1 MKGREIL
8 RRGNLE
14 INGVKLENPFLAAP
28 LAGITDAPTRRIN
41 RIMGA
46 AMGYS
51 EMVSGKG
58 LMYNNKNTENLLK
71 VYEEERPVAYQIFG
85 SEPEVMA
92 YTAKQLNG
100 RENALLDIN
109 MGCPVPKVVKNGEGS
124 AMLKK
129 PSLIYDVV
137 SATVENADKPVTVKI
152 RIGWDDDS
160 INCVEVAKIIEKAG
174 ASAVAIH
181 GRTRMQYYSGK
192 ANWDAIKEVKENVSI
207 SVIGNGDIFTA
218 EDAMSM
224 MEYTGCDLVMIGRG
238 MLGNPWIFRDCK
250 ALWEG
255 KSVPPRPS
263 IDEIV
268 NMMIRHF
275 NDIKALKGE
284 RTAVNEMRKHVGWY
298 TKGMP
303 SSAAFRR
310 SINEVNDSETLIERF
325 ELLRNRG

>member
-1 MKGREIL
+1 MKNRS
-8 RRGNLE
+8 LE
-14 INGVKLENPFLAAP
+14 INGIKLENPFLAAP

-41 RIMGA
+41 REMGA

-58 LMYNNKNTENLLK
+58 LMYNNKNTEDLLK
-71 VYEEERPVAYQIFG
+71 IYPEEKPVAYQIFG

-92 YTAKQLNG
+92 YTAKQLQG
-100 RENALLDIN
+100 RENALIDIN

-124 AMLKK
+124 AMLKT
-129 PSLIYDVV
+129 PELIYDVV
-137 SATVENADKPVTVKI
+137 SATVANADKPVTVKI

-174 ASAVAIH
+174 ASAVAVH
-181 GRTRMQYYSGK
+181 GRIRMQYYSGK
-192 ANWDAIKEVKENVSI
+192 ANWDAIKEVKENVGI
-207 SVIGNGDIFTA
+207 TVIGNGDIFSAT
-218 EDAMSM
+218 DAMRM

-238 MLGNPWIFRDCK
+238 MLGNPWIFKQCK

-255 KSVPPRPS
+255 KGEIEKPS
-263 IDEIV
+263 RDEV
-268 NMMIRHF
+268 VDMMIRHF
-275 NDIKALKGE
+275 TDIKELKGE

-303 SSAAFRR
+303 NSAAFRR

-325 ELLRNRG
+325 EMLRNRG

>member
-1 MKGREIL
+1 MINRS
-8 RRGNLE
+8 LE
-14 INGVKLENPFLAAP
+14 INGIKLENPFLAAP

-41 RIMGA
+41 REMGA

-58 LMYNNKNTENLLK
+58 LMYNNKNTEDLLK
-71 VYEEERPVAYQIFG
+71 IYQEEKPVAYQIFG

-92 YTAKQLNG
+92 YTAKQLQG
-100 RENALLDIN
+100 RENALIDIN

-124 AMLKK
+124 AMLKT
-129 PSLIYDVV
+129 PELIYDVV
-137 SATVENADKPVTVKI
+137 SATVANADKPVTVKI

-174 ASAVAIH
+174 ASAVAVH

-192 ANWDAIKEVKENVSI
+192 ANWDAIKEVKENVGI
-207 SVIGNGDIFTA
+207 TVIGNGDIFSAT
-218 EDAMSM
+218 DAMSM

-238 MLGNPWIFRDCK
+238 MLGNPWIFKQCK

-255 KSVPPRPS
+255 KGEIEKPS
-263 IDEIV
+263 RNEVVD
-268 NMMIRHF
+268 MMIRHF
-275 NDIKALKGE
+275 TDIKELKGE

-303 SSAAFRR
+303 NSAAFRR

-325 ELLRNRG
+325 EMLRNRG

>member
-1 MKGREIL
+1 MKNRS
-8 RRGNLE
+8 LE
-14 INGVKLENPFLAAP
+14 INGIKLENPFLAAP

-41 RIMGA
+41 REMGA

-58 LMYNNKNTENLLK
+58 LMYNNKNTEDLLK
-71 VYEEERPVAYQIFG
+71 IYPEEKPVAYQIFG

-92 YTAKQLNG
+92 YTAKQLQG
-100 RENALLDIN
+100 RENAFIDIN

-124 AMLKK
+124 AMLKT
-129 PSLIYDVV
+129 PELIYDVV
-137 SATVENADKPVTVKI
+137 SATVANADKPVTVKI

-174 ASAVAIH
+174 ASAVAVH

-192 ANWDAIKEVKENVSI
+192 ANWDAIKEVKENVGI
-207 SVIGNGDIFTA
+207 TVIGNGDIFSAT
-218 EDAMSM
+218 DAMRM

-238 MLGNPWIFRDCK
+238 MLGNPWIFKQCK

-255 KSVPPRPS
+255 KGEIEKPS
-263 IDEIV
+263 RDEV
-268 NMMIRHF
+268 VDMMIRHF
-275 NDIKALKGE
+275 TDIKELKGE

-303 SSAAFRR
+303 NSAAFRR

-325 ELLRNRG
+325 EMLRNRG

>member
-1 MKGREIL
+1 MKNRS
-8 RRGNLE
+8 LE
-14 INGVKLENPFLAAP
+14 INGIKLENPFLAAP

-41 RIMGA
+41 REMGA

-58 LMYNNKNTENLLK
+58 LMYNNKNTEDLLK
-71 VYEEERPVAYQIFG
+71 IYPEEKPVAYQIFG

-92 YTAKQLNG
+92 YIAKQLQG
-100 RENALLDIN
+100 RENALIDIN

-124 AMLKK
+124 AMIKT
-129 PSLIYDVV
+129 PELIYDVV
-137 SATVENADKPVTVKI
+137 SATVANADKPVTVKI

-174 ASAVAIH
+174 ASAVAVH

-192 ANWDAIKEVKENVSI
+192 ANWDAIKEVKENVGI
-207 SVIGNGDIFTA
+207 TVIGNGDIFSAT
-218 EDAMSM
+218 DAMRV

-238 MLGNPWIFRDCK
+238 MLGNPWIFKQCK

-255 KSVPPRPS
+255 KGEIEKPS
-263 IDEIV
+263 RDEV
-268 NMMIRHF
+268 VDMMIRHF
-275 NDIKALKGE
+275 TDIKELKGE

-303 SSAAFRR
+303 NSAAFRR

-325 ELLRNRG
+325 EMLRNRG

>member
-1 MKGREIL
+1 MINRS
-8 RRGNLE
+8 LE
-14 INGVKLENPFLAAP
+14 INGIKLENPFLAAP

-41 RIMGA
+41 REMGA

-58 LMYNNKNTENLLK
+58 LMYNNKNTEDLLK
-71 VYEEERPVAYQIFG
+71 IYQEEKPVAYQIFG

-92 YTAKQLNG
+92 YTAKQLQG
-100 RENALLDIN
+100 RENALIDIN

-124 AMLKK
+124 AMLKT
-129 PSLIYDVV
+129 PELIYDVV
-137 SATVENADKPVTVKI
+137 SATVANADKPVTVKI

-174 ASAVAIH
+174 ASAVAVH

-192 ANWDAIKEVKENVSI
+192 ANWEAIKEVKENVGI
-207 SVIGNGDIFTA
+207 TVIGNGDIFSAT
-218 EDAMSM
+218 DAMSM

-238 MLGNPWIFRDCK
+238 MLGNPWIFKQCK

-255 KSVPPRPS
+255 KGEIEKPS
-263 IDEIV
+263 RNEVVD
-268 NMMIRHF
+268 MMIRHF
-275 NDIKALKGE
+275 TDIKELKGE

-303 SSAAFRR
+303 NSAAFRR

-325 ELLRNRG
+325 EMLRNRG

>member
-1 MKGREIL
+1 MKNRS
-8 RRGNLE
+8 LE
-14 INGVKLENPFLAAP
+14 INGIKLENPFLAAP

-41 RIMGA
+41 REMGA

-58 LMYNNKNTENLLK
+58 LMYNNKNTEDLLK
-71 VYEEERPVAYQIFG
+71 IYPEEKPVAYQIFG

-92 YTAKQLNG
+92 YTAKQLQG
-100 RENALLDIN
+100 RENALIDIN

-124 AMLKK
+124 AMLKT
-129 PSLIYDVV
+129 PELIYDVV
-137 SATVENADKPVTVKI
+137 SATVANADKPVTVKI

-174 ASAVAIH
+174 ASAVAVH

-192 ANWDAIKEVKENVSI
+192 ANWDAIKEVKENVGI
-207 SVIGNGDIFTA
+207 TVIGNGDIFSAT
-218 EDAMSM
+218 DAMRM
-224 MEYTGCDLVMIGRG
+224 MEYTGCALVMIGRG
-238 MLGNPWIFRDCK
+238 MLGNPWIFKQCK

-255 KSVPPRPS
+255 KGEIEKPS
-263 IDEIV
+263 RDEV
-268 NMMIRHF
+268 VDMMIRHF
-275 NDIKALKGE
+275 TDIKELKGE

-303 SSAAFRR
+303 NSAAFRR

-325 ELLRNRG
+325 EMLRNRG

>member
-1 MKGREIL
+1 MKNRS
-8 RRGNLE
+8 LE
-14 INGVKLENPFLAAP
+14 INGIKLENPFLAAP

-41 RIMGA
+41 REMGA

-58 LMYNNKNTENLLK
+58 LMYNNKNTEDLLK
-71 VYEEERPVAYQIFG
+71 IYPEEKPVAYQIFG

-92 YTAKQLNG
+92 YTAKQLQG
-100 RENALLDIN
+100 RENALIDIN

-124 AMLKK
+124 AMLKT
-129 PSLIYDVV
+129 PELIYDVV
-137 SATVENADKPVTVKI
+137 SATVANADKPVTVKI

-174 ASAVAIH
+174 ASAVAVH

-192 ANWDAIKEVKENVSI
+192 ANWDAIKEVKENVGI
-207 SVIGNGDIFTA
+207 TVIGNGDIFSAT
-218 EDAMSM
+218 DAMRM
-224 MEYTGCDLVMIGRG
+224 MEYTGCDLVIIGRG
-238 MLGNPWIFRDCK
+238 MLGNPWIFKQCK

-255 KSVPPRPS
+255 KGEIEKPS
-263 IDEIV
+263 RDEV
-268 NMMIRHF
+268 VDMMIRHF
-275 NDIKALKGE
+275 TDIKELKGE

-303 SSAAFRR
+303 NSAAFRR

-325 ELLRNRG
+325 EMLRNRG

>member
-1 MKGREIL
+1 MRKR
-8 RRGNLE
+8 NLE
-14 INGVKLENPFLAAP
+14 INGIKLENPFLAAP

-41 RIMGA
+41 RKMGA
-46 AMGYS
+46 TMGYS

-58 LMYNNKNTENLLK
+58 LMYNNKNTEDLLK
-71 VYEEERPVAYQIFG
+71 IYEEEKPVAYQIFG

-92 YTAKQLNG
+92 YTAKQLQG
-100 RENALLDIN
+100 RENALVDIN

-124 AMLKK
+124 AMLKN

-174 ASAVAIH
+174 ASAVAVH

-192 ANWDAIKEVKENVSI
+192 ANWDAIKEVKENVGI
-207 SVIGNGDIFTA
+207 TVIGNGDIFCA
-218 EDAMSM
+218 EDAMKM
-224 MEYTGCDLVMIGRG
+224 MEYTDCDLVMIGRG
-238 MLGNPWIFRDCK
+238 MLGNPWIFRECK
-250 ALWEG
+250 ALWENNEIIA
-255 KSVPPRPS
+255 RPS
-263 IDEIV
+263 RDEV
-268 NMMIRHF
+268 VDMMIRHF
-275 NDIKALKGE
+275 EDIKELKGE

-303 SSAAFRR
+303 NSAAFRR

>member
-1 MKGREIL
+1 MKNRS
-8 RRGNLE
+8 LE
-14 INGVKLENPFLAAP
+14 INGIKLENPFLAAP

-41 RIMGA
+41 REMGA

-58 LMYNNKNTENLLK
+58 LMYNNKNTEDLLK
-71 VYEEERPVAYQIFG
+71 IYPEEKPVAYQIFG

-92 YTAKQLNG
+92 YIAKQLQG
-100 RENALLDIN
+100 RENALIDIN

-124 AMLKK
+124 AMIKT
-129 PSLIYDVV
+129 PELIYDVV
-137 SATVENADKPVTVKI
+137 SATVANADKPVTVKI

-174 ASAVAIH
+174 ASAVAVH

-192 ANWDAIKEVKENVSI
+192 ANWDAIKEVKENVGI
-207 SVIGNGDIFTA
+207 TVIGNGDIFSAT
-218 EDAMSM
+218 DAMRM

-238 MLGNPWIFRDCK
+238 MLGNPWIFKQCK

-255 KSVPPRPS
+255 KGEIEKPS
-263 IDEIV
+263 RDEV
-268 NMMIRHF
+268 VDMMIRHF
-275 NDIKALKGE
+275 TDIKELKGE

-303 SSAAFRR
+303 NSAAFRR

-325 ELLRNRG
+325 EMLRNRG

>member
-1 MKGREIL
+1 MKNRS
-8 RRGNLE
+8 LE
-14 INGVKLENPFLAAP
+14 INGIKLENPFLAAP

-41 RIMGA
+41 REMGA

-58 LMYNNKNTENLLK
+58 LMYNNKNTEDLLK
-71 VYEEERPVAYQIFG
+71 IYPEEKPVAYQIFG

-92 YTAKQLNG
+92 YTAKQLQG
-100 RENALLDIN
+100 RENALIDIN

-124 AMLKK
+124 AMLKTLE
-129 PSLIYDVV
+129 LIYDVV
-137 SATVENADKPVTVKI
+137 SATVANADKPVTVKI

-174 ASAVAIH
+174 ASAVAVH

-192 ANWDAIKEVKENVSI
+192 ANWDAIKEVKENVGI
-207 SVIGNGDIFTA
+207 TVIGNGDIFSAT
-218 EDAMSM
+218 DAMRM

-238 MLGNPWIFRDCK
+238 MLGNPWIFKQCK

-255 KSVPPRPS
+255 KGEIEKPS
-263 IDEIV
+263 RDEV
-268 NMMIRHF
+268 VDMMIRHF
-275 NDIKALKGE
+275 TDIKEIKGE

-303 SSAAFRR
+303 NSAAFRR

-325 ELLRNRG
+325 EMLRNRG

>member
-1 MKGREIL
+1 MRKR
-8 RRGNLE
+8 NLE
-14 INGVKLENPFLAAP
+14 INGIKLENPFLAAP

-41 RIMGA
+41 RKMGA

-58 LMYNNKNTENLLK
+58 LMYNNKNTEDLLK
-71 VYEEERPVAYQIFG
+71 IYEEEKPVAYQIFG

-92 YTAKQLNG
+92 YTAKQLQG
-100 RENALLDIN
+100 RENALVDIN

-124 AMLKK
+124 AMLKN
-129 PSLIYDVV
+129 PSLICDVV
-137 SATVENADKPVTVKI
+137 SAIVENADKPVTVKI

-174 ASAVAIH
+174 ASAVAVH

-192 ANWDAIKEVKENVSI
+192 ANWDAIKEVKENVGI
-207 SVIGNGDIFTA
+207 TVIGNGDIFCA
-218 EDAMSM
+218 EDAMKM
-224 MEYTGCDLVMIGRG
+224 MEYTDCDLVMIGRG
-238 MLGNPWIFRDCK
+238 MLGNPWIFRECK
-250 ALWEG
+250 ALWENNEIIA
-255 KSVPPRPS
+255 RPS
-263 IDEIV
+263 RDEV
-268 NMMIRHF
+268 VDMMIRHF
-275 NDIKALKGE
+275 EDIKELKGE

-303 SSAAFRR
+303 NSAAFRR

>member
-1 MKGREIL
+1 
-8 RRGNLE
+8 
-14 INGVKLENPFLAAP
+14 
-28 LAGITDAPTRRIN
+28 
-41 RIMGA
+41 MGA

-58 LMYNNKNTENLLK
+58 LMYNNKNTEDLLK
-71 VYEEERPVAYQIFG
+71 IYPEEKPVAYQIFG

-92 YTAKQLNG
+92 YTAKQLQG
-100 RENALLDIN
+100 RENALIDIN

-124 AMLKK
+124 AMLKT
-129 PSLIYDVV
+129 PELIYDVV
-137 SATVENADKPVTVKI
+137 SATVANADKPVTVKI

-174 ASAVAIH
+174 ASAVAVH

-192 ANWDAIKEVKENVSI
+192 ANWDAIKEVKENVGI
-207 SVIGNGDIFTA
+207 TVIGNGDIFSAT
-218 EDAMSM
+218 DAMRM

-238 MLGNPWIFRDCK
+238 MLGNPWIFKQCK

-255 KSVPPRPS
+255 KGEIEKPS
-263 IDEIV
+263 RDEV
-268 NMMIRHF
+268 VDMMIRHF
-275 NDIKALKGE
+275 TDIKELKGE

-303 SSAAFRR
+303 NSAAFRR

-325 ELLRNRG
+325 EMLRNRGQK